1 MYDDCVCGAHAIR
14 CLFAYDYRL
23 ERSATILG
31 GRRHSVAIGHHDADG
46 RSLDDHIATRGPRAF
61 IGPTEMR
68 LYV

>member
-1 MYDDCVCGAHAIR
+1 MTIACVVRMQFDASSRTIT
-14 CLFAYDYRL
+14 DQ
-23 ERSATILG
+23 RSATILG